1 MSDLE
6 VECTGWPDQLPAFT
20 DCCMLA
26 SFSMCAA
33 VSDLEVEYSEE
44 PGTLYYF
51 KYPVAGGCSF

>member
-1 MSDLE
+1 
-6 VECTGWPDQLPAFT
+6 
-20 DCCMLA
+20 
-26 SFSMCAA
+26 MCAA